1 MNYYIVMGGNLGNVF
16 YCVYQ
21 SKHQTIAA
29 HLGVGSI
36 SLRCSF
42 GVSFLYK
49 ISALGSE
56 FDVFLRSICLC
67 GGILAL
73 LVMPIFVFNFILV

>member
-36 SLRCSF
+36 SLRCRF

-56 FDVFLRSICLC
+56 FDVFFEKYLSVR
-67 GGILAL
+67 GDFGIISDA
-73 LVMPIFVFNFILV
+73 NFCF